1 MSLQVNL
8 LDRRN
13 LWLPALAFLL
23 LNVAALLVYQFRFA
37 SRSVGLEE
45 RLAQREEQLAKVRVE
60 HERSVALAERA
71 KANRLALDEV
81 YRDRFS
87 TRSRRL
93 TQVTEEIKELARRA
107 GLEPRAFSYP
117 EEEIAEHGLIERKV
131 QFQVEG
137 TYPALRTFI
146 NFLELS
152 PSFLTLEEIAVNQA
166 AGSGGALLG
175 LDMTLSTLFVQEEAL
190 PEDRTTLAQPAAAGE
205 EAR

>member
-23 LNVAALLVYQFRFA
+23 LNVTALLVYQFRFA

-60 HERSVALAERA
+60 HSRSAELAERA

-117 EEEIAEHGLIERKV
+117 EEEIAEYGLIERKV

-190 PEDRTTLAQPAAAGE
+190 PEGRATLPQPAAAVE